1 MTELKVMVT
10 ILGLIVV
17 LLSYLLYREKG
28 YYKTLMEI
36 KERLADELEK
46 YLLKEAK

>member
-10 ILGLIVV
+10 ILGLAVV
-17 LLSYLLYREKG
+17 ILSYLLYRERG
-28 YYKTLMEI
+28 YYQTLMEI